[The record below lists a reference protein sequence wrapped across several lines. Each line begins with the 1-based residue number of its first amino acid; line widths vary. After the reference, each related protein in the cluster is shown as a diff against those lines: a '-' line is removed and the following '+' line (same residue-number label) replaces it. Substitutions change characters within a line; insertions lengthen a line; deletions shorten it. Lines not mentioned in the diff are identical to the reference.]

1 VKVPLIVALAF
12 GAACLIAGVTL
23 ATDRQSAKMAR
34 LMERNAVLEARKHIV
49 DTAYV
54 SDTVTLTRTRTRTD
68 SVLVT
73 RTDTLMRVDSVR
85 VLVEAERQACDAV
98 IATCEL
104 RVAVRDSQI
113 AVLDSALVEAR
124 RVPRLSKYLYIA
136 SDIQGGW
143 YGGVEARARLF
154 GLEGFGRYEVRADS
168 LAGNLRAG
176 VLLRF

>member
-1 VKVPLIVALAF
+1 VKILGYVALL
-12 GAACLIAGVTL
+12 CAGFLAGTWL
-23 ATDRQSAKMAR
+23 ATDRASAKLTQ

-73 RTDTLMRVDSVR
+73 RRDTLLHVDTVR

-124 RVPRLSKYLYIA
+124 RVPRLSKNVYVA
-136 SDIQGGW
+136 SDLKGGI
-143 YGGVEARARLF
+143 YGGVEARVRLF
-154 GLEGFGRYEVRADS
+154 GVEGFGRYEVRADS
-168 LAGNLRAG
+168 LAGSLRAG
-176 VLLRF
+176 IVVRF

>member
-1 VKVPLIVALAF
+1 LRVLAAVALL
-12 GAACLIAGVTL
+12 CAGFLAGTWL

-98 IATCEL
+98 IATCEV

-124 RVPRLSKYLYIA
+124 RVPRLSKYLYVA
-136 SDIQGGW
+136 TDLNRAV
-143 YGGVEARARLF
+143 YGGVEARVRLF
-154 GLEGFGRYEVRADS
+154 GVEGFGRYEVRADS
-168 LAGNLRAG
+168 LAGELRAG